1 MRPEERDPA
10 FLWDMIQSARAIV
23 EFIEN
28 VSLEKFLAVGR
39 DREMTRLA
47 VERGLEIL
55 GEAARRVSSQFRD
68 RYPEIPW
75 KEIIGLRNVLSH
87 QYDIVNYEKIYGI
100 VREQIPELITQLE
113 PLVPPPPQIDD
124 EI

>member
-10 FLWDMIQSARAIV
+10 FLWDMIQAARAIV
-23 EFIEN
+23 EFTDN
-28 VSLEKFLAVGR
+28 VTLEKFLAVGR

-55 GEAARRVSSQFRD
+55 GEAARRVSSPFRD
-68 RYPEIPW
+68 RHPEIHW

-87 QYDIVNYEKIYGI
+87 QYDMVNYQEIYGI

>member
-10 FLWDMIQSARAIV
+10 FLWDMIQAARAIV
-23 EFIEN
+23 EFTEN

-68 RYPEIPW
+68 RHPEIPW

-87 QYDIVNYEKIYGI
+87 QYDIVNYQEIYGM

>member
-1 MRPEERDPA
+1 MQPEERDPA

-23 EFIEN
+23 EFTEN
-28 VSLEKFLAVGR
+28 VSLEKFLAVGGN
-39 DREMTRLA
+39 REMTRMA
-47 VERGLEIL
+47 VERGLEIM

-68 RYPEIPW
+68 RHPEIPW

-87 QYDIVNYEKIYGI
+87 QYDIINYEEIYGI
-100 VREQIPELITQLE
+100 VRGQIPELITRLE